1 MLKNIR
7 QLGRSP
13 SDTKSSDKG
22 SDKGKDKKPAMPA
35 TEYSLTDPLE
45 KNRVKAATN
54 HTDAAALLSMA
65 KSDDSELVR
74 DTCTRRY
81 SQLITDNETER
92 QTLADLLANHRA
104 LFFSITT
111 QSTEESLRQ
120 LGLEKATNDEDWLI
134 IADKSK
140 FHDTRLTAANKL
152 DTLASVDKCWRSMKT
167 KDKLVARELK
177 TRLDKHREEQSL
189 ADAQESQVDKLLD
202 EMDKIANGIWQPG
215 TVNRFDLFSTQWDQ
229 LDFEPASDKKARYV
243 TLHQS
248 ASEKAKE
255 WRGKQSLQDQ
265 RLSVIATLKE
275 LTESTD
281 KATAEELSTLLPAC
295 TSSLATQRKLW
306 ADLQAEAEAGQTQ
319 QFNTLSSSI
328 DSKLKNAAT
337 VLKAQQLLSND
348 SPAPKALQSTLK
360 SLEALR
366 ADTGTAEFQKAA
378 PQLIDTVKTRLDQK
392 TAADTELR
400 QQIHRQF
407 ASLNSAVA
415 AKRWG
420 PAKSIQERLAK
431 KIARL
436 PASDKAGYTEKL
448 ARLETKVKELGDWKE
463 FASEPKLITLCE
475 QMEKVPSQ
483 KLPPNDC
490 ANRIKD
496 LQMQWKAMG
505 ASPAQEQ
512 HWPRFKEAADIAY
525 EPCGKF
531 FTARREDRKIK
542 LDKRKEICE
551 LLEQYESN
559 TDWTQP
565 DFKLVEKTLRTAKQ
579 EWKHNQVFDKKRG
592 KALDDRF
599 TKILTLLDGK
609 LDPVYEAN
617 AAEKKDLIER
627 VTKLGEGDINQHGIN
642 QVKSLQSAWRLS
654 GACRQKDDRALWKEF
669 SAATNQVFE
678 KFRGIKR
685 EQHAASVEHVV
696 RAREIIR
703 TLATIKDSKEPVSEK
718 TLTDLQTE
726 YAELPEFPERD
737 QKRLERDLR
746 KALDSVDRYRQQTLD
761 NSRKQALQSLQ
772 HNADLCQQLE
782 SLAGQPAEEI
792 KDQMETILSEWQSS
806 NRGENPQAVKALD
819 ARKQAIVDLLNA
831 GDTPDYDTNTTARR
845 LLCIEL
851 EILCDKETPSEDKAI
866 RMQYQLEQL
875 QQGLQS
881 NSAAQ
886 SKAQRT
892 EQLQIKWLTAAPAA
906 PELRDKLESRFNQ
919 VLGKN

>member
-13 SDTKSSDKG
+13 SDSKSSDKK
-22 SDKGKDKKPAMPA
+22 SPAPAA
-35 TEYSLTDPLE
+35 TEFSLTDPLE
-45 KNRVKAATN
+45 KNRVKAAAN
-54 HTDAAALLSMA
+54 HTDSAALLGMA

-74 DTCTRRY
+74 ETCTRRY
-81 SQLITDNETER
+81 SQLITDNESER
-92 QTLADLLANHRA
+92 QTLSDLLTSHRA

-111 QSTEESLRQ
+111 QSNEESLRQ
-120 LGLEKATNDEDWLI
+120 LGLEKSTSDEDWLI

-152 DTLASVDKCWRSMKT
+152 TSLASVDKCWRSMKT
-167 KDKLVARELK
+167 KDKVVARELK
-177 TRLDKHREEQSL
+177 TRLDKHREEQSV
-189 ADAQESQVDKLLD
+189 ADAQATQVDKILD

-215 TVNRFDLFSTQWDQ
+215 TVNRFDLFSTQWEQ
-229 LDFEPASDKKARYV
+229 LDFEPAADKKTRYA
-243 TLHQS
+243 TLHQT
-248 ASEKAKE
+248 ASEKAAE

-265 RLSVIATLKE
+265 RLSIIAALEE
-275 LTESTD
+275 LSESTD
-281 KATAEELSTLLPAC
+281 KATAEQLPTLLPTNNSA
-295 TSSLATQRKLW
+295 LATQRKLW
-306 ADLQAEAEAGQTQ
+306 TDLQNEAEPNQIQ
-319 QFNTLSSSI
+319 QFKTLTSAI
-328 DSKLKNAAT
+328 ETKLKNATT
-337 VLKAQQLLSND
+337 VLKAQQLLSTD
-348 SPAPKALQSTLK
+348 SPAPKTLQNTLK
-360 SLEALR
+360 ALETLR

-392 TAADTELR
+392 TAADTELK

-436 PASDKAGYTEKL
+436 TSSEKAGYAEKL

-483 KLPPNDC
+483 QLPPNDC

-512 HWPRFKEAADIAY
+512 HWPRFKKAADIAY

-531 FTARREDRKIK
+531 FTARREDRKNK

-551 LLEQYESN
+551 LLEQYERN

-579 EWKHNQVFDKKRG
+579 EWKSHQVFDKKRG

-599 TKILTLLDGK
+599 TKILKLLDEK
-609 LDPVYEAN
+609 LDPVYEVN
-617 AAEKKDLIER
+617 AAEKRDLIEK

-678 KFRGIKR
+678 KFRGLKR

-746 KALDSVDRYRQQTLD
+746 KALDSVDRYRQQSLD
-761 NSRKQALQSLQ
+761 NSRKRALQSLQ

-782 SLAGQPAEEI
+782 SLAGQPTDAI
-792 KDQMETILSEWQSS
+792 KDQMESILSEWQPSD
-806 NRGENPQAVKALD
+806 RGENPQAVKALD
-819 ARKQAIVDLLNA
+819 ARKQAMVDLLNA
-831 GDTPDYDTNTTARR
+831 GGTPDYDTNTTARR
-845 LLCIEL
+845 LICIEL
-851 EILCDKETPSEDKAI
+851 EILCDKETPSEDKAM

-875 QQGLQS
+875 QKGLQS
-881 NSAAQ
+881 NSASQ
-886 SKAQRT
+886 SKTELT

-906 PELRDKLESRFNQ
+906 PDVRDKLESRFNQ
-919 VLGKN
+919 ILGKS